1 MKLQIVTLTFSVILV
16 AASYISR
23 HSFLTQ
29 QTDLT
34 QHRLLHH
41 VDLVTKAGLLEHT
54 QTFFTSL
61 KSVGETKDEI
71 TGRGRSKS
79 QSTPMK
85 NKANNKPI
93 YRTLTSE
100 LQVQINLE
108 CFDGSY
114 LGVGL
119 STDEVLRYCID
130 DKDGGGCVCVTGG
143 LVRCVAGISIEK
155 QLFCK
160 SQCYCEIRRSSRF

>member
-1 MKLQIVTLTFSVILV
+1 MKLQTLTRVFSVVLV
-16 AASYISR
+16 AASYLSR

-29 QTDLT
+29 QADLT
-34 QHRLLHH
+34 QNRLFHH
-41 VDLVTKAGLLEHT
+41 VDLVTKAGILDHT
-54 QTFFTSL
+54 QTFFTSP
-61 KSVGETKDEI
+61 KSVGEIKDEI

-79 QSTPMK
+79 QSTPK
-85 NKANNKPI
+85 KRKAGKPI

-100 LQVQINLE
+100 MQVQINLE

-119 STDEVLRYCID
+119 STDEVLRYCMD

-143 LVRCVAGISIEK
+143 LVRCVAGITTEK
-155 QLFCK
+155 QQFCK
-160 SQCYCEIRRSSRF
+160 SQCYCEIRRYSKF